1 MMPLRTHFLPL
12 LLLFALQLFLHGCSV
27 VSKENFDSIRSSQD
41 WLVEA
46 NPEALDVLHFWFEEW
61 GSDIELRGAGRYN
74 EKWFPH
80 GPNGAAGSQEVDRL
94 IREKFLSVFESVV
107 SGKHDWNTY
116 RNPFDNLA
124 YIILIDQ
131 FSRNMFRN
139 QGRAFYYDSLA
150 RDAAKVNLE
159 KQFYEYY
166 FTGYQKLFVIFPMMH
181 HEHLASQQIALNY
194 LKALNEHPDHPYEFL
209 NALNKGF
216 EHYQMVYMFGRFPH
230 RNQAKQRMP
239 TELEDAYLSKKGIKG
254 FIDGARW

>member
-1 MMPLRTHFLPL
+1 MPSRTFFLPFL
-12 LLLFALQLFLHGCSV
+12 LLMAFQLPLFGCSLV
-27 VSKENFDSIRSSQD
+27 FEEGFDSDQSSQF
-41 WLVEA
+41 WLA
-46 NPEALDVLHFWFEEW
+46 RSNPEALEVLRFWFEEW
-61 GSDIELRGAGRYN
+61 DADMEQGGAGRYN

-80 GPNGAAGSQEVDRL
+80 GPNGLAGSQEIDRL
-94 IREKFLSVFESVV
+94 TREKFLSLFEFVV
-107 SGKHDWNTY
+107 SGQHDWDIH

-139 QGRAFYYDSLA
+139 QGRAFRYDGLA

-159 KQFYEYY
+159 KQFHKHY

-181 HEHLASQQIALNY
+181 HENLASQQVALDY

-209 NALNKGF
+209 NALNKAF

-230 RNQAKQRMP
+230 RNQAKHRIS
-239 TELEDAYLSKKGIKG
+239 TALEEAYLSKKGTKG
-254 FIDGARW
+254 FIDGASW

>member
-1 MMPLRTHFLPL
+1 MMPLRRYFLPL
-12 LLLFALQLFLHGCSV
+12 LFLFVFQLPLHGCSV
-27 VSKENFDSIRSSQD
+27 VSEAVFDPGKTSQY
-41 WLVEA
+41 WLTRA
-46 NPEALDVLHFWFEEW
+46 NPEAMGVLHFWFEEW
-61 GSDIELRGAGRYN
+61 DSDINLRGAGSYN

-80 GPNGAAGSQEVDRL
+80 GPTGVAGSQEVDRL
-94 IREKFLSVFESVV
+94 TREKFLPLFESII
-107 SGKHDWNTY
+107 SGEHSWNIDH
-116 RNPFDNLA
+116 NPFDNLA

-139 QGRAFYYDSLA
+139 QGRAFYYDGLA
-150 RDAAKVNLE
+150 REAATVNLE

-181 HEHLASQQIALNY
+181 HENLASQKIALAY
-194 LKALNEHPDHPYEFL
+194 LKALNEQPDHPYEFL

-230 RNQAKQRMP
+230 RNQARQRIN
-239 TELEDAYLSKKGIKG
+239 TELEASYLSKKGAKG